1 MVKLKINYPNNDYL
15 SRQGKVRSS
24 LELVMNRFKDLIK
37 DKTHEKNQTKAYNDN
52 VVDILNRLL
61 VEANDLDKT
70 NPGEGIFSLIVL
82 CLRTNLK
89 LKDMIVEQEVKI
101 KELELK
107 LKRYRK
113 NDEQ

>member
-1 MVKLKINYPNNDYL
+1 MKINYPNNDYL
-15 SRQGKVRSS
+15 SKQGKIRNS
-24 LELVMNRFKDLIK
+24 LESVMNRFKDLIK

-61 VEANDLDKT
+61 VEANELDRT

-89 LKDMIVEQEVKI
+89 LKDIIVEQDVRI
-101 KELELK
+101 RDLELK
-107 LKRYRK
+107 LKRYKR

>member
-1 MVKLKINYPNNDYL
+1 MKINYPNNDYL
-15 SRQGKVRSS
+15 NKKEKIRSS
-24 LELVMNRFKDLIK
+24 LETVMNRFKDLIK

-61 VEANDLDKT
+61 VEANDLDRN

-89 LKDMIVEQEVKI
+89 LKDMIINQDVRI
-101 KELELK
+101 RDLELK
-107 LKRYRK
+107 LKRYKK
-113 NDEQ
+113 NDEHQS